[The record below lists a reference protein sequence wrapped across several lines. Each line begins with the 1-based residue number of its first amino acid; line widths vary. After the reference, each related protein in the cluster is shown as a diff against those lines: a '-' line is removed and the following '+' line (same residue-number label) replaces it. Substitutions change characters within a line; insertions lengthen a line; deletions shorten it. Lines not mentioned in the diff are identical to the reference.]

1 MKAWN
6 AVRGMMDASG
16 VGPSDLSRRLGRSR
30 SYITASVAQGSVPK
44 LDTFARIA
52 HECGYRVMLQDARTG
67 NSVELYSRLDARD
80 SLAEVLEKAFG
91 KDGTSVQD
99 AVSEVGD
106 SWSYETYNAT
116 GVSDGEISSRNAAR
130 SEHLARMNS
139 DAEYRA
145 WYERE
150 NARLSESGVTLPLW
164 YLEWARKWDEQ
175 QRESEREFFRLNNP
189 TDSKPE

>member
-1 MKAWN
+1 M
-6 AVRGMMDASG
+6 
-16 VGPSDLSRRLGRSR
+16 
-30 SYITASVAQGSVPK
+30 
-44 LDTFARIA
+44 
-52 HECGYRVMLQDARTG
+52 
-67 NSVELYSRLDARD
+67 
-80 SLAEVLEKAFG
+80 EKAFG

-116 GVSDGEISSRNAAR
+116 GVSDDEISSRDAAR

-139 DAEYRA
+139 DAEYRL
-145 WYERE
+145 WYEKE

-175 QRESEREFFRLNNP
+175 QRESEREFFRLNNS